1 MDEPLLWLGT
11 LLCAL
16 AAAAGLVPVLRRRI
30 RLAALTLGVALA
42 PVLVLADS
50 WDSSRIAD
58 LRDRPAL
65 LLVAAIAATAG
76 IVIGGWIFRRRP
88 TWLAPALVAAMPF
101 RIPIDLGG
109 GDANL
114 LLPLYA
120 VIACGL
126 AATLYGAWRDPAPEP
141 APSAQSAQSAQS
153 DRRGWWLGAVGWA
166 LAGVVVL
173 YALQAAY
180 ADDIT
185 RGLQNV
191 AFFLAPFAA
200 LYLLLAE
207 ARWDRRGMRAIV
219 WVLAIEGL
227 VFLLVGAAE
236 YASGELLW
244 NDKVISGNEAH
255 TYFRVNS
262 LFWDPNILGRYL
274 AVTMTVLA
282 AIVAYGRRPSEVRG
296 AAACFALFLVL
307 LVVSYSQTSTL
318 ALLAALLVLV
328 AARWGVTRGIGAGAA
343 TLVALVA
350 AVVLIAGGG
359 LSSETTSGRA
369 GLIDGGL
376 EIARDHPVVGL
387 GSGGFADE
395 FTARYYEG
403 EGFAAESHTEPVTVA
418 AEQGIVGLLAYA
430 GLLVVSFGALLSAT
444 GLELRKRA
452 RGTAL
457 AATLLAVYALMFVH
471 SLGYAAFLIDPITW
485 AVLAIAGAALLP
497 APRPSG

>member
-1 MDEPLLWLGT
+1 MDAPLLWIGT
-11 LLCAL
+11 VVCALL
-16 AAAAGLVPVLRRRI
+16 AAAGVAPVLGRRARI
-30 RLAALTLGVALA
+30 PALTVAVLLA

-50 WDSSRIAD
+50 WDSDKIAD
-58 LRDRPAL
+58 FRDRPSL
-65 LLVAAIAATAG
+65 LLAALVAAA
-76 IVIGGWIFRRRP
+76 IGLVVLGWFFRRRSQ
-88 TWLAPALVAAMPF
+88 WLAPALIAAMPF

-120 VIACGL
+120 VIAGGL
-126 AATLYGAWRDPAPEP
+126 AATVWGAWRDPAPETD
-141 APSAQSAQSAQS
+141 AT
-153 DRRGWWLGAVGWA
+153 DRGPWIRAVGWA
-166 LAGVVVL
+166 LAGMVVL
-173 YALQAAY
+173 YALQLAY

-185 RGLQNV
+185 HGLQNV
-191 AFFLAPFAA
+191 AFFLAPFTA
-200 LYLLLAE
+200 LYLLLSE
-207 ARWDRRGMRAIV
+207 VDWDRSLLRTV
-219 WVLAIEGL
+219 VLVLAIEGL
-227 VFLLVGAAE
+227 LFLVVGAAE

-282 AIVAYGRRPSEVRG
+282 AVVAYGRRPREVWG
-296 AAACFALFLVL
+296 AAACFALFLL
-307 LVVSYSQTSTL
+307 LLLVSYSQTSTL
-318 ALLAALLVLV
+318 ALFGGLLVLV
-328 AARWGVTRGIGAGAA
+328 AARWGVARGFGAGAA
-343 TLVALVA
+343 TAVALVA
-350 AVVLIAGGG
+350 AMALIAGGG
-359 LSSETTSGRA
+359 LSSETTSGRS

-376 EIARDHPVVGL
+376 EIARDHPVAGI
-387 GSGGFADE
+387 GSGGFGDE

-418 AEQGIVGLLAYA
+418 AEQGAIGLIAYA
-430 GLLVVSFGALLSAT
+430 AFLLVSFGALLSAT
-444 GLELRKRA
+444 GLALGGRA

-457 AATLLAVYALMFVH
+457 AATLLAIYALMFVH

-485 AVLAIAGAALLP
+485 AVLAIAGAGLVR

>member
-11 LLCAL
+11 LLCAI
-16 AAAAGLVPVLRRRI
+16 AAAAGLIPRFSRRA
-30 RLAALTLGVALA
+30 RLAAVTIAVVLA

-58 LRDRPAL
+58 LRDRPSL
-65 LLVAAIAATAG
+65 LLAAAVAG
-76 IVIGGWIFRRRP
+76 LVGLVIVGWFFRRRP
-88 TWLAPALVAAMPF
+88 LWLAPILIAAMPF
-101 RIPIDLGG
+101 RVPIDLGG

-120 VIACGL
+120 VIAGGL
-126 AATLYGAWRDPAPEP
+126 AATLWGAWHDPASE
-141 APSAQSAQSAQS
+141 
-153 DRRGWWLGAVGWA
+153 RGAVERGPWIDAIGWA

-185 RGLQNV
+185 HALQNV
-191 AFFLAPFAA
+191 SFFLAPFAA
-200 LYLLLAE
+200 LYLLLTE
-207 ARWDRRGMRAIV
+207 ARWDRDALRRIV
-219 WVLAIEGL
+219 WVLAVEGL
-227 VFLLVGAAE
+227 LFLLVGLGE
-236 YASGELLW
+236 YVSGELLW

-282 AIVAYGRRPSEVRG
+282 AIVAYGSRPREVWG
-296 AAACFALFLVL
+296 AAACFAVFLIL
-307 LVVSYSQTSTL
+307 LVISYSQTSTL
-318 ALLAALLVLV
+318 ALFAGLIVLV
-328 AARWGVTRGIGAGAA
+328 ATRWGLAKGIGAGAA
-343 TLVALVA
+343 TLVALAV
-350 AVVLIAGGG
+350 AVVAIAGGG
-359 LSSETTSGRA
+359 LSSETSSGRA

-376 EIARDHPVVGL
+376 HIARDHPIAGV
-387 GSGGFADE
+387 GSGGFGDE

-418 AEQGIVGLLAYA
+418 AEQGAIGVLAYA
-430 GLLVVSFGALLSAT
+430 ALLIVTFGALLSAT
-444 GLELRKRA
+444 GLEWTRTA

-485 AVLAIAGAALLP
+485 AVLAIAATALVR
-497 APRPSG
+497 APRRASG